1 LAGYLFVPEQ
11 NLTGNVHTLL
21 HPGIQQSRAAFSNSF
36 LTGSLYYAI
45 QKIMKKFKK
54 SEIVLMVLV
63 VVLIGVSEYYFLIRN
78 EPLKAIFI
86 GLWCPTI
93 LGFLILFNRKR

>member
-1 LAGYLFVPEQ
+1 
-11 NLTGNVHTLL
+11 
-21 HPGIQQSRAAFSNSF
+21 
-36 LTGSLYYAI
+36 
-45 QKIMKKFKK
+45 MKKFKK

-63 VVLIGVSEYYFLIRN
+63 LILIGVSEYYFLIAN

-93 LGFLILFNRKR
+93 LGFLIIFNMKR

>member
-1 LAGYLFVPEQ
+1 
-11 NLTGNVHTLL
+11 
-21 HPGIQQSRAAFSNSF
+21 
-36 LTGSLYYAI
+36 
-45 QKIMKKFKK
+45 MKKFKK

-63 VVLIGVSEYYFLIRN
+63 VVLIGISEYYYLIQN

-93 LGFLILFNRKR
+93 LGFLIIFNMKR